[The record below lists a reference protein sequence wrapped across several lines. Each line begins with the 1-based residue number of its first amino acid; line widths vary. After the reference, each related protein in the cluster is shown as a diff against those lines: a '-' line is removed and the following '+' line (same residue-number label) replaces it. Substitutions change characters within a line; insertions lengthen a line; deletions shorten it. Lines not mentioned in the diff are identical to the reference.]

1 VNVQLLTPNAHGEY
15 LERIRGDISSA
26 EHFVIVTAFAT
37 ADGIALLE
45 PAMQTC
51 LEARGQGTLVLALDR
66 QHFNAADVFEKLATL
81 AEAFP
86 NQLEVRIVRERAG
99 LLHAK
104 AVFAKHRDGSATL
117 LVGSA
122 NLTERAF
129 RQNHELGLWVN
140 LIGAPDVS
148 KAFQLFAQNLGGI
161 RHDADY
167 LRRLAR
173 DLTVTAPVASTGGSS
188 TRPSSPIP
196 PEPPR
201 LDPRTL
207 DVPIET
213 FVGDWLQ
220 AGNIVGRGRRG
231 LDVLVIRTPGGH
243 LAQLGLIHPKGKK
256 RIASAVDRIF
266 SAGYGVRLL
275 PDEEDKRLRKDVRR
289 TQGILGK
296 LTLNLPC
303 FGLWMPRAYWDIF
316 QEALVQVQATGI
328 SPEAVRAAA
337 AQRRGELD
345 GAGIEFQ
352 IDAVVTDLKNGGLAV
367 PGREADLRAAL
378 LVHFRDQLA
387 HRTPDVVARAGGF
400 RTQRQALA
408 SDLDLRAI
416 ARSFFV
422 DLVQSTFA
430 ATYHTG
436 AWPGA
441 FHSFVGRELAARIA
455 IRRLEKGEGPSDDL
469 AIRLLDGTARWEDE
483 GVDFVT
489 VTAEVNALL
498 GEADDFTPVTMEMLL
513 REDHAGG
520 GDTDDD

>member
-1 VNVQLLTPNAHGEY
+1 MNVQLLTPNARGEY

-45 PAMQTC
+45 PAMRTC

-66 QHFNAADVFEKLATL
+66 QHFNAADVFKKLAIL

-129 RQNHELGLWVN
+129 TQNHELGLWVN
-140 LIGAPDVS
+140 LLGAPDVS
-148 KAFQLFAQNLGGI
+148 CAFQLFAQNLGGT
-161 RHDADY
+161 RHDPAD
-167 LRRLAR
+167 LRQLAR
-173 DLTVTAPVASTGGSS
+173 GVGATARGVSNPDTTPRPPSIATVWLPGAD
-188 TRPSSPIP
+188 PSP
-196 PEPPR
+196 
-201 LDPRTL
+201 L

-231 LDVLVIRTPGGH
+231 LEVLVIRTPGEQ

-256 RIASAVDRIF
+256 RIAPAVDRIF

-275 PDEEDKRLRKDVRR
+275 PDEEDKRLRKDVRK

-316 QEALVQVQATGI
+316 QQALAQVQATGI
-328 SPEAVRAAA
+328 SSEAVRAAA
-337 AQRRGELD
+337 ARRRGELD

-352 IDAVVTDLKNGGLAV
+352 IDAIVTDLKNGGLAV

-455 IRRLEKGEGPSDDL
+455 NRRLEKGEGPSDDL

-483 GVDFVT
+483 GVDFET
-489 VTAEVNALL
+489 VTAEVNELL
-498 GEADDFTPVTMEMLL
+498 GEADDFAPVAMEKLL
-513 REDHAGG
+513 HVDHEGG
-520 GDTDDD
+520 GDADDD